1 MLSILVVNPKGGCGK
16 STLATNL
23 AGYYANAG
31 RKVML
36 GDVDRQ
42 QSSLRWLAERP
53 EQAAGITGWQLQSGE
68 AAKPPKNTEIIVL
81 DSPAG
86 VHGKKLDQLLEK
98 VDRVI
103 VPVQPSPFDMAAS
116 EDFLDLL
123 MAQKRIRKGKAFA
136 AVVGMRVDPR
146 TRAAGDLERFLS
158 GYDIPVLTWMRN
170 TQLYVQLAFRGLTLF
185 DLPAARSERD
195 RQEWQPV
202 IEWLRHGEN

>member
-23 AGYYANAG
+23 AGFYANAG

-36 GDVDRQ
+36 GDIDRQ
-42 QSSLRWLAERP
+42 QSSLRWLAVRP
-53 EQAAGITGWQLQSGE
+53 PQAAGITGWQLQPGE
-68 AAKPPKNTEIIVL
+68 AAKPPKNTEIVIL

-86 VHGKKLDQLLEK
+86 VHGKKLDQLLER

-103 VPVQPSPFDMAAS
+103 VPVQPSPFDIAAS
-116 EDFLDLL
+116 ENFLRVLL
-123 MAQKRIRKGKAFA
+123 DQKRIRKGKTFA

-146 TRAAGDLERFLS
+146 TRAASDLEQFLS
-158 GYDIPVLTWMRN
+158 GYEIPVLTWLRN

-185 DLPAARSERD
+185 DLPPARSKRD
-195 RQEWQPV
+195 RLEWQPV
-202 IEWLRHGEN
+202 LDWLRDGEN